1 MLLSTLTLSLI
12 FVPANHRELSL
23 SSSAWKSLEKAV
35 VYKVA
40 TTQQTPGPVKRV
52 QLQLS
57 GSNPQPTTQR
67 QEARDEINSPVYLK
81 YIVTI
86 TFVGPFPKELLT
98 PKDHGVFWDEK

>member
-1 MLLSTLTLSLI
+1 MSHVCGI
-12 FVPANHRELSL
+12 FTIGQSGEATWWRICYQRGLVG
-23 SSSAWKSLEKAV
+23 
-35 VYKVA
+35 
-40 TTQQTPGPVKRV
+40 TTQQTAGPVKRV